1 MKLDA
6 TDLRY
11 VTPDEFRVLAA
22 VEQGSKNHEVIPT
35 VLIAQISRITGGQV
49 NKCLG
54 ALAKRGL
61 VARVAN
67 TKCECRSDVQEIRSL
82 WL

>member
-35 VLIAQISRITGGQV
+35 VLIAQISKITGGQV

-61 VARVAN
+61 VGRVAN
-67 TKCECRSDVQEIRSL
+67 IKCERCQRFSDE
-82 WL
+82 